1 MMTWSLKKTTASER
15 HTHKLPKIL
24 ITAILLLI
32 MAISSTYAYGVD
44 IDAEKPYTILE
55 TYYSQM
61 PEDLSVTLK
70 YDRYP
75 APEHYV
81 VMLNG
86 TTNIRSKPGLDGKI
100 IKKAQLNEKLAVIQK
115 VEGRKWS
122 STSSPYWYRVY
133 WKDINGMN
141 RFGFITADLA
151 TKREFQFDKMF
162 AELLHL
168 EKNVNG
174 KRTGYIDNFRNVNG
188 APPLFQGQYAQ
199 DNYGIERYQAA
210 PGYKEPSTSSTFR
223 YIQDGRLVDILGE
236 SGNFYKV
243 NVIDLRETF
252 YIPKKY
258 ITERNSIQELKQ
270 TIVIDRKNQNEGVF
284 EKIDGKW
291 HMISYVYATTGA
303 QDKYRYPTDLGDF
316 MAIYTRDKFLYLD
329 DETKELAGYAPYAIR
344 FNGGAFI
351 HGVPVNYTLVK
362 QRVVISPA
370 VYDAAGNVVTP
381 AVTAV
386 RIVDYKDPGMIE
398 FSSGLGTVPRSHKCV
413 RNYTSHAKFLYDW
426 ISIGEASVIV
436 IE

>member
-1 MMTWSLKKTTASER
+1 MMYWTKRKTSASER
-15 HTHKLPKIL
+15 QMHKLPRVLIIVMLIL
-24 ITAILLLI
+24 PL
-32 MAISSTYAYGVD
+32 AISSTFAYGVD
-44 IDAEKPYTILE
+44 IDAEKSYNVLE
-55 TYYSQM
+55 TYYTQM
-61 PEDLSVTLK
+61 PEELPVTLK

-81 VMLNG
+81 VLLNG

-100 IKKAQLNEKLAVIQK
+100 IKKGQWNEKIAVLEK
-115 VEGRKWS
+115 VEGRRWS

-133 WKDINGMN
+133 WKDSNGMT

-151 TKREFQFDKMF
+151 VKREFQFDKMY

-168 EKNVNG
+168 EQNVNDR
-174 KRTGYIDNFRNVNG
+174 RTGYIDNFRNVNG
-188 APPLFQGQYAQ
+188 APPLFEGLYSQ

-210 PGYKEPSTSSTFR
+210 PGYREPSTASAFR

-236 SGNFYKV
+236 TGNFYKV

-252 YIPKKY
+252 FIPKKY
-258 ITERNSIQELKQ
+258 ITERNSIKELKQ
-270 TIVIDRKNQNEGVF
+270 TIIIDRRNQNEAVF

-291 HMISYVYATTGA
+291 HMISFVYATTGA
-303 QDKYRYPTDLGDF
+303 QDEYRYPTDLGDF
-316 MAIYTRDKFLYLD
+316 MAIYIRDQFLYLD

-362 QRVVISPA
+362 RRIVLEPEVR
-370 VYDAAGNVVTP
+370 DAEGNLIKP

-398 FSSGLGTVPRSHKCV
+398 FSSGLGTVPKSHKCV
-413 RNYTSHAKFLYDW
+413 RNYTSHAKFLHDW
-426 ISIGEASVIV
+426 INIGEASVIV